1 MNPPPYCSHQIPRVT
16 DQVPGRCYCASEI
29 LEITLSCLC
38 SVVTWTYTVQNELPQ
53 GQDGLFQQH
62 GAGRHVD
69 TFSFRPSPGLMLFSC
84 LVFGCCVSSFTH
96 RRQSKDPFQ
105 FIVYIIFLGVAAVI
119 GCGIRTNVHLILLG
133 YLPWATCAAM
143 VTSISGHSLYRWLRP
158 DVRPSQ
164 GDEEKARL
172 LG

>member
-1 MNPPPYCSHQIPRVT
+1 MSPPPYCSHQISRAT
-16 DQVPGRCYCASEI
+16 EQDPGRCCCASEI

-53 GQDGLFQQH
+53 RRGEQH

-69 TFSFRPSPGLMLFSC
+69 TFNFRPSPGLMLFSC

-96 RRQSKDPFQ
+96 RRHSEDPFQ
-105 FIVYIIFLGVAAVI
+105 FVVYIIFLGVVAVT
-119 GCGIRTNVHLILLG
+119 GYGIRTNVHLILLG

-143 VTSISGHSLYRWLRP
+143 VTSISGHSIYRWLRP
-158 DVRPSQ
+158 DVGP
-164 GDEEKARL
+164 GHADEEKARL